1 MPNTRQ
7 RSLVNQGTSF
17 FGSVQ
22 RGLILFF
29 VFCGCILLVGCKE
42 ALFTQLTEREANEM
56 LDALYAARIT
66 ALKTTADSKTWSIE
80 VERESLPIAIRVLKD
95 RGLPRESF
103 TSTGELFKKQGL
115 VSSPAE
121 ERIRYIYAMSQEL
134 ERTLTQIDGVIVAR
148 VHPVIPAND
157 PLSGKIKPAS
167 ASVFIKTR
175 QNADIEFMTPAIRN
189 LVMRSVEGLQ
199 PDNISITFTMS
210 EAPVGRETVAPLP
223 PQFQFDKP
231 TAVAAGLGGLIA
243 LIFSAFAHFF
253 WRRRDAKRRSRETVT
268 TMPNRSQLFES
279 PAVVTLASRRDS
291 RRNAS
296 SAESLHLASVDDL
309 RAEVRAAELSDVKSP
324 GNA

>member
-1 MPNTRQ
+1 VTRFLVLL
-7 RSLVNQGTSF
+7 RSVLAL
-17 FGSVQ
+17 GSCVM
-22 RGLILFF
+22 LF
-29 VFCGCILLVGCKE
+29 GCKE

-66 ALKTTADSKTWSIE
+66 ALKATADGKTWSIE

-103 TSTGELFKKQGL
+103 TSTGDLFKKQGL

-157 PLSGKIKPAS
+157 PLSGKLKPAS

-199 PDNISITFTMS
+199 PDNISITFTTS
-210 EAPVGRETVAPLP
+210 EAPVGRDTVVPLP

-231 TAVAAGLGGLIA
+231 TAVAAGLGAIVA
-243 LIFSAFAHFF
+243 LLFSAAGHYL
-253 WRRRDAKRRSRETVT
+253 WRRRDAQRRNREATSAI
-268 TMPNRSQLFES
+268 PNRSQLFDS
-279 PAVVTLASRRDS
+279 PAVVTLHPRRES
-291 RRNAS
+291 RRNANS
-296 SAESLHLASVDDL
+296 VESLHLASVDSL
-309 RAEVRAAELSDVKSP
+309 RNDVPMNNESIPKSP
-324 GNA
+324 SNA